1 MIASLMAMH
10 MNRFVYLFKNN
21 FLAVLVFLLLAAIA
35 FFAWFF
41 FHPSSP
47 YHERQTFVIY
57 FEKIGSL
64 ASGSLVRVNGMEKG
78 KVLSTELT
86 EDGVY
91 VKVCLFADYNV
102 PKNSSFRLINTGL
115 VGKQEVSILAGDA
128 SGFLISGDTVNG
140 LTDQG
145 FSEISRNLFL
155 ILNELDTIKVTIS
168 SFIDTITNGSIGKSL
183 YSVEK
188 KTRFLTQDTK
198 NKVTSWITELRKVK
212 EAALSIIPE
221 DPKIKKDIDLLLGDL
236 NQLEKELE
244 QLQQELASISFEIP
258 EKGTVGQILKD
269 SSPFLKKIDS
279 LKVNIDLLIEEIKK
293 KGLALNIDIF

>member
-1 MIASLMAMH
+1 
-10 MNRFVYLFKNN
+10 
-21 FLAVLVFLLLAAIA
+21 
-35 FFAWFF
+35 
-41 FHPSSP
+41 
-47 YHERQTFVIY
+47 
-57 FEKIGSL
+57 
-64 ASGSLVRVNGMEKG
+64 
-78 KVLSTELT
+78 
-86 EDGVY
+86 
-91 VKVCLFADYNV
+91 
-102 PKNSSFRLINTGL
+102 
-115 VGKQEVSILAGDA
+115 
-128 SGFLISGDTVNG
+128 LISGDTVNG

-269 SSPFLKKIDS
+269 SNPFLKKIDS